1 MSTLVS
7 IPWLLYICTDGVQG
21 DLQYCLR
28 GMLGQQHRTTL
39 FFFLDTFS
47 AALAEFH
54 HHEDLPIL
62 EEQMDLAITLM
73 ERDFPVSI
81 QVC

>member
-1 MSTLVS
+1 
-7 IPWLLYICTDGVQG
+7 
-21 DLQYCLR
+21 
-28 GMLGQQHRTTL
+28 MLGQQQRTTL
-39 FFFLDTFS
+39 FLFLDTLS
-47 AALAEFH
+47 TVLAEFR